1 MEGRGLR
8 ILCVE
13 DDPQIASAIRTA
25 LATDGHAVDVVG
37 DGPSAIDWAS
47 SYPFDLVILDLVLP
61 GIGGIAVCRE
71 LRRAGFRVPILMVTA
86 LGAVDDRVGGLDSG
100 ADDYLPKPFAMTELL
115 ARVRAL
121 LRREAPVREAVL
133 HIGELTI
140 DPATM
145 MVRRDGQ
152 LVRLTAKEFS
162 LLWLLARNPGQVFSR
177 DRLLEALWDAD
188 SDPESNVI
196 EVYIHSLRR
205 KVDGGRR
212 DGLIETIRGAGYR
225 IRPPATRSEA

>member
-1 MEGRGLR
+1 MR

-13 DDPQIASAIRTA
+13 DDPQIGSAIRTA
-25 LATDGHAVDVVG
+25 LATEGHAVDVVG
-37 DGPSAIDWAS
+37 DGRSAIDWAS
-47 SYPFDLVILDLVLP
+47 TYPFDLVILDLVLP
-61 GIGGIAVCRE
+61 GMGGIAVCRE
-71 LRRAGFRVPILMVTA
+71 LRSTGFRAPILMVTA
-86 LGAVDDRVGGLDSG
+86 LGAVDDRVEGLDSG

-121 LRREAPVREAVL
+121 LRRDAPVREPVL
-133 HIGELTI
+133 HVGDLEI
-140 DPATM
+140 DPATIQ
-145 MVRRDGQ
+145 VRRGGQ

-177 DRLLEALWDAD
+177 DRLLTALWDAD
-188 SDPESNVI
+188 SDPESNVV

-212 DGLIETIRGAGYR
+212 DGLIETVRGAGYR
-225 IRPPATRSEA
+225 IRPPATRHQA